1 VKPFL
6 PIVEI
11 AAGPIGVEAA
21 LKAVHEL
28 FESEISCA
36 LVPAGTHSAKTAVR
50 AELPLYSEEPAL
62 VLVTSGSMGE
72 PKAVELPLSALAA
85 SAEAAAIEFGAPTTW
100 LTALPVTGIGG
111 LNTLVRTA
119 LTGSAPVIWDGVGG
133 AESFSAETFTPFVR
147 ALRHSADKQK
157 LAAAVSLVP
166 TQIERLRTDLKALE
180 ALSQLDFVLVGGAAL
195 SSAAIDQ
202 LHTVRVNLIRT
213 YGATETSGGVVW
225 NHNPIGDTQIFISP
239 ENEIQIAGSC
249 LASFYRDGSAIAPRW
264 ATGDLGNWNGQ
275 TLEITGRIDRVIK
288 SNGKKVSLDAITK
301 IANEIVGVNQAYAIA
316 MPDTQ
321 AGHLPVI
328 AYEGTIEESILL
340 EILNEKLSTVGKIQA
355 SRVAAMPM
363 LPNGKPDAAAIT
375 AICQTPRP

>member
-1 VKPFL
+1 MKPFL

-11 AAGPIGVEAA
+11 AAGPIGVKAA

-36 LVPAGTHSAKTAVR
+36 LVPASLNSAISAVR
-50 AELPLYSEEPAL
+50 AELPIYSDEPAI

-85 SAEAAAIEFGAPTTW
+85 SAEAAAIELGAPTTW

-111 LNTLVRTA
+111 LNTLIRAA
-119 LTGSAPVIWDGVGG
+119 LAGSAPVIWDGVGG
-133 AESFSAETFTPFVR
+133 AEGFSAESFTPYLR
-147 ALRHSADKQK
+147 ALRQSADKQK

-166 TQIERLRTDLKALE
+166 TQIERLRTDVKALE
-180 ALSQLDFVLVGGAAL
+180 VLSKLDFVLVGGAAL

-202 LHTVRVNLIRT
+202 LNTFGVNLIRT

-225 NHNPIGDTQIFISP
+225 NHNPIGDTQICLSP
-239 ENEIQIAGSC
+239 ENEIQIEGSC
-249 LASFYRDGSAIAPRW
+249 LASFYRDGTAIAPRW

-275 TLEITGRIDRVIK
+275 TLEITGRRDRVIK

-301 IANEIVGVNQAYAIA
+301 VANEIAGVNQAYAIA
-316 MPDTQ
+316 IPDTQ

-328 AYEGTIEESILL
+328 AYEGKIEESILL
-340 EILNEKLSTVGKIQA
+340 DILSEKVPSVGKIQV
-355 SRVAAMPM
+355 SRIAALPM